1 MAELADAPDL
11 GSGVYDVQVQ
21 VLSSAF
27 YLNHKD
33 CKGTYHSLCT
43 PLAEKQRTSSFFKQ
57 DMYRITAGDFSLVW
71 RRYPVI
77 LHSNDIIIYYH
88 NSFQHGPIIQVYT
101 LSSIQSFQRGPVG
114 CSFQTEFSC
123 LIRQS

>member
-1 MAELADAPDL
+1 MLHFLLHLYKRHGKLLSFQGFQVCNRVRIPDVSLIFKNTIISIVFLFIFYVTHEYIKQYADVAELADAPDL

-43 PLAEKQRTSSFFKQ
+43 PLAEKQRTSSFSN
-57 DMYRITAGDFSLVW
+57 RIC
-71 RRYPVI
+71 I
-77 LHSNDIIIYYH
+77 
-88 NSFQHGPIIQVYT
+88 
-101 LSSIQSFQRGPVG
+101 
-114 CSFQTEFSC
+114 E
-123 LIRQS
+123 